1 MRTKNA
7 LRNTAFSLLLEV
19 LLLIF
24 GMIMPRL
31 IILTYGS
38 AVNGLTSAINQILSI
53 LNLLQAGAVGA
64 SIFEMYKPV
73 AEKDYQRISLI
84 MDASKRYFFKLGL
97 IFLGLVMAIAPLVA
111 ISKADAEIGKWE
123 ILISVIILGING
135 AYYFF
140 ILSWYDILF
149 SSHQKRYIL
158 SIAGIIEKLIYYGL
172 LFIVLKSSIH
182 FIFMY
187 FVVLC
192 GSTIKVLFLYYIYKK
207 KYSMYMVPVPKDNRY
222 EIKNRGYLLCNQVAT
237 QAVESSPVILITI
250 LYDLKL
256 VSVFSIYNLVQMAI
270 KMLINT
276 VQYSISAVF
285 GNVVVAESE
294 EKVKNVFNIM
304 QFVFCMMGVFI
315 CSCMI
320 IMFMPFVRLY
330 TIGITDANYIY
341 PILAFLIVVNTMS
354 FSLYI
359 PYCLMANVYGFFK
372 ETYLQAMICA
382 VFSIAFSCI
391 FGMVYMPL
399 VLIGLIFYYLS
410 SFIYRL
416 LLINNKIS
424 WFRFEKMP
432 RRIAVLVLFP
442 FATYIMGEKFTVS
455 VVSWMDWFIVA
466 FLIAVAVIMF
476 MLMYVGLF
484 ERKEFATCMEYGKDL
499 LKSRKK
505 NI

>member
-38 AVNGLTSAINQILSI
+38 AVNGLTSAINQILSV

-97 IFLGLVMAIAPLVA
+97 VFLGLVMAIAPLVA

-172 LFIVLKSSIH
+172 LFIVLKSGIH
-182 FIFMY
+182 FMFMY
-187 FVVLC
+187 VAVVC
-192 GSTIKVLFLYYIYKK
+192 GSSIKVLYLYYIYKK
-207 KYSMYMVPVPKDNRY
+207 NYAKYMMPVPKDNQYR
-222 EIKNRGYLLCNQVAT
+222 IKNRGYLLWNQIAT
-237 QAVESSPVILITI
+237 QAVESSPVILITA

-256 VSVFSIYNLVQMAI
+256 VSVYAIYNLVQTA
-270 KMLINT
+270 
-276 VQYSISAVF
+276 
-285 GNVVVAESE
+285 
-294 EKVKNVFNIM
+294 
-304 QFVFCMMGVFI
+304 
-315 CSCMI
+315 
-320 IMFMPFVRLY
+320 
-330 TIGITDANYIY
+330 
-341 PILAFLIVVNTMS
+341 
-354 FSLYI
+354 
-359 PYCLMANVYGFFK
+359 
-372 ETYLQAMICA
+372 
-382 VFSIAFSCI
+382 
-391 FGMVYMPL
+391 
-399 VLIGLIFYYLS
+399 
-410 SFIYRL
+410 
-416 LLINNKIS
+416 
-424 WFRFEKMP
+424 
-432 RRIAVLVLFP
+432 
-442 FATYIMGEKFTVS
+442 
-455 VVSWMDWFIVA
+455 
-466 FLIAVAVIMF
+466 
-476 MLMYVGLF
+476 
-484 ERKEFATCMEYGKDL
+484 
-499 LKSRKK
+499 
-505 NI
+505 